1 MLRGARSN
9 SAGRAAALA
18 LVVLLTFLSAQAAE
32 RGSLRTE
39 TLPWLPRTACP
50 LCAEFLNKAWQEPAA
65 PAASRIPTA
74 QEIDSVLR
82 ELSAVTGFRIR
93 RQLPFELITR
103 DQVNKYLK
111 EQIRQ
116 SVKPDEIRAQE
127 VTLKKFGFAPADFDL
142 KQTTIDLLTEQAAA
156 FYDFHRKKLFISDW
170 ATVNMRDAALIHELA
185 HALADQN
192 FPIQKYLSKGASDS
206 EASMAREAVVEGQAS
221 WLMLEV
227 TARRSGRTLAEPET
241 ARELMATDSD
251 ASDSSYP
258 VFNKAPLYLRRTLLF
273 PYDDGE
279 RFQQALF
286 LHDGKPAFARVF
298 RQAPVS
304 TAQIMHPDRYFS
316 GDAPTN
322 PDLPKPLKHAR
333 PFVEGSLGE
342 LETRILLEQYGS
354 VGLADALGPKLKGS
368 DYRVDE
374 VKADHRM
381 MLVYLSDWSD
391 EDSAARYFDAYQ
403 KVLQAKWKQ
412 IEVSVQDAARFS
424 GKSEDGYFMV
434 VRDGVRILSQEGFAQ
449 PPQTPATP

>member
-1 MLRGARSN
+1 MLWGVRSN
-9 SAGRAAALA
+9 QAGCAAALA
-18 LVVLLTFLSAQAAE
+18 MIVLIT
-32 RGSLRTE
+32 T
-39 TLPWLPRTACP
+39 
-50 LCAEFLNKAWQEPAA
+50 AWQTP
-65 PAASRIPTA
+65 PPPPSRIPTA
-74 QEIDSVLR
+74 GEIDSVLR

-103 DQVNKYLK
+103 EQVNKYLR

-116 SVKPDEIRAQE
+116 SVKPDEIRAEE

-227 TARRSGRTLAEPET
+227 TARRSGRTLSDPQT
-241 ARELMATDSD
+241 ASELMASGSDSD
-251 ASDSSYP
+251 DSAYP
-258 VFNKAPLYLRRTLLF
+258 VFSKAPLYLRRTLLF

-279 RFQQALF
+279 RFQQAIF
-286 LHDGKPAFARVF
+286 LHDGQTAFARVF

-316 GDAPTN
+316 TAAPTS
-322 PDLPKPLKHAR
+322 PDLPKPIKHAK

-342 LETRILLEQYGS
+342 LETRILLEQYDG
-354 VGLADALGPKLKGS
+354 ADAAEALGPKLKGA
-368 DYRVDE
+368 DYRIDE
-374 VKADHRM
+374 VKTSHRM
-381 MLVYLSDWSD
+381 MLLYLSDWSD
-391 EDSAARYFDAYQ
+391 EDSAAQYFDAYQ
-403 KVLQAKWKQ
+403 KVLRAKWKQ
-412 IEVSVQDAARFS
+412 IEVTVKDAARFS
-424 GKSEDGYFMV
+424 GKSEDGYFAV
-434 VRDGVRILSQEGFAQ
+434 VRDGARILSEEGFAD
-449 PPQTPATP
+449 PPRTPILTPSVSAREPAAFTPTATGPRP